1 MQKKYI
7 KKSIEMCSAKYAD
20 GNIMIDFKGYG
31 ITFKNDMGLSSDIVK
46 VEYQGEIN
54 TPDFICEIIK

>member
-1 MQKKYI
+1 
-7 KKSIEMCSAKYAD
+7 MCGAKYAD

-54 TPDFICEIIK
+54 TPDFI

>member
-7 KKSIEMCSAKYAD
+7 KKSIEICNTKYAD
-20 GNIMIDFKGYG
+20 NKIMVDFKGYG
-31 ITFKNDMGLSSDIVK
+31 ITFKNSMGLSSDAVK

-54 TPDFICEIIK
+54 TPDFICEIVK